1 LAPAGPPRRVSSAT
15 VRKGMARHTAA
26 QRRVRPS
33 ARGCPEL
40 LRAAPRLCAVRARSR
55 SRCRVYLF
63 GKLVSLTY
71 LLRRFVTRPRLP
83 SPTFRGSG
91 AAVRSAARVCVS
103 NMRGRL
109 LVALILPLSAALQL
123 PTLNGGRRAVAP
135 PPPPPQAPPAESA
148 LQYSCAI
155 GWLGLSAPSL
165 TAARPLVND
174 VFGLSQTTFEQCVRE
189 PAGGSEV
196 PQTLS

>member
-1 LAPAGPPRRVSSAT
+1 
-15 VRKGMARHTAA
+15 
-26 QRRVRPS
+26 
-33 ARGCPEL
+33 
-40 LRAAPRLCAVRARSR
+40 
-55 SRCRVYLF
+55 
-63 GKLVSLTY
+63 
-71 LLRRFVTRPRLP
+71 
-83 SPTFRGSG
+83 
-91 AAVRSAARVCVS
+91 
-103 NMRGRL
+103 MRGRL

-135 PPPPPQAPPAESA
+135 PPPAELA
-148 LQYSCAI
+148 LQYSCAV

-174 VFGLSQTTFEQCVRE
+174 VFGLPQSTFEECVRE